1 MSVNNI
7 RVQFAFRASD
17 KLICLFIPLAEHEKV
32 TDAQES
38 WKEDPLSHMHK
49 DSVLCFVPLITAF
62 FILTAGGHCAVVS
75 QLHSRAC
82 ANKRVIF
89 PAQ

>member
-17 KLICLFIPLAEHEKV
+17 KLICLFSPLAEHEKV

-38 WKEDPLSHMHK
+38 WKEDPVESY
-49 DSVLCFVPLITAF
+49 A
-62 FILTAGGHCAVVS
+62 
-75 QLHSRAC
+75 
-82 ANKRVIF
+82 
-89 PAQ
+89 